1 MKDLIS
7 LILVCVVIFSACAAL
22 LIFVGYFFGMGFSLG
37 V

>member
-7 LILVCVVIFSACAAL
+7 LILICVVILSACAAL
-22 LIFVGYFFGMGFSLG
+22 LVFVGYFFGMGFSWG